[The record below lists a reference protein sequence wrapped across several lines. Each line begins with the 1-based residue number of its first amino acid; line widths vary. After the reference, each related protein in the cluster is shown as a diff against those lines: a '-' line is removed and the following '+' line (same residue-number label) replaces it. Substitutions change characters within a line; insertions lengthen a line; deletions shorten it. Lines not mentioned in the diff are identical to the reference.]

1 MLAGFSVPKWSSCE
15 IDPGNQWRHYGV
27 FCNWY
32 LIFRLWCWNHWH
44 CSHTQAFCLG
54 CNRPML
60 SSILLRAWI
69 LEFWDKNCCWYC
81 RILVGGVGR
90 RRGVGG
96 RRDQGELW
104 FVIWVYIISNIFKG
118 VPMQAWQLALQ
129 HFASVFWIL
138 PMPII
143 HFLADLVDVRLV
155 FLGWSKRRGVVG
167 EGDAHDKF
175 HNQQKLVTMEVSY
188 STHTLL
194 NQQAQ
199 PGSSMGVHVM
209 HVHVV
214 QPASL
219 ARWTK
224 QDWKLV

>member
-1 MLAGFSVPKWSSCE
+1 
-15 IDPGNQWRHYGV
+15 
-27 FCNWY
+27 
-32 LIFRLWCWNHWH
+32 
-44 CSHTQAFCLG
+44 
-54 CNRPML
+54 
-60 SSILLRAWI
+60 
-69 LEFWDKNCCWYC
+69 
-81 RILVGGVGR
+81 
-90 RRGVGG
+90 
-96 RRDQGELW
+96 
-104 FVIWVYIISNIFKG
+104 
-118 VPMQAWQLALQ
+118 
-129 HFASVFWIL
+129 
-138 PMPII
+138 MPII

-194 NQQAQ
+194 KQQAQ

-219 ARWTK
+219 AR
-224 QDWKLV
+224 